1 MFFQRELV
9 MEKDGLSMSWF
20 GEGWWHGFPRI
31 ALGAGNGE
39 EQAPPTNLDPL
50 QLYTHVH
57 AGEHFF

>member
-1 MFFQRELV
+1 MLHMDV
-9 MEKDGLSMSWF
+9 LAAWAGC
-20 GEGWWHGFPRI
+20 GEGLWHGFPRI

-57 AGEHFF
+57 AGEHFS